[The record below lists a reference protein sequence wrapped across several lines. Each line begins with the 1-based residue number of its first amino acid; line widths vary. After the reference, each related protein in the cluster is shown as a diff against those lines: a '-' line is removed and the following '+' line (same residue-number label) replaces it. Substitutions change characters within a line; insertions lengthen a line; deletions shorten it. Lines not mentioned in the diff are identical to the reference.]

1 MKAKIDVTIF
11 HNGDMDI
18 LHASIYEELWKDY
31 CTFKKR
37 AAMQQEKG
45 TKKGTFLARRYYRA
59 ALLSL
64 FAFFEGVLNNWI
76 KTIIQERQEFAG
88 VERQDTLKKCDAM
101 VEYCFF
107 CSYTK
112 RPGTFCSLYG
122 YIDRYEQHDLALI
135 EHIDGQTLGRIETAM
150 EEFFCYV
157 EAMTALRRFPK
168 PNESTTGLV
177 SRLGGM
183 VKDCRG

>member
-37 AAMQQEKG
+37 AAMQQDKG

-64 FAFFEGVLNNWI
+64 FAFFEGVLNSWV
-76 KTIIQERQEFAG
+76 KTVIQERQEFAG

-107 CSYTK
+107 CSYK
-112 RPGTFCSLYG
+112 
-122 YIDRYEQHDLALI
+122 I
-135 EHIDGQTLGRIETAM
+135 GRAH
-150 EEFFCYV
+150 V
-157 EAMTALRRFPK
+157 
-168 PNESTTGLV
+168 
-177 SRLGGM
+177 
-183 VKDCRG
+183 

>member
-88 VERQDTLKKCDAM
+88 VERQ
-101 VEYCFF
+101 E
-107 CSYTK
+107 
-112 RPGTFCSLYG
+112 
-122 YIDRYEQHDLALI
+122 DR
-135 EHIDGQTLGRIETAM
+135 
-150 EEFFCYV
+150 
-157 EAMTALRRFPK
+157 K
-168 PNESTTGLV
+168 ST
-177 SRLGGM
+177 RLNSSH
-183 VKDCRG
+183 